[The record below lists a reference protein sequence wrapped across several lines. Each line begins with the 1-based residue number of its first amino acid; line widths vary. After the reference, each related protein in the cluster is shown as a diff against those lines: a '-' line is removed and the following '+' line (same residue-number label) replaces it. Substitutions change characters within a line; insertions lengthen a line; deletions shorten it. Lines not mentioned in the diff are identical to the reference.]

1 MTMGGLLK
9 GKGGLWSPPMAWCVL
24 LTLCLVFGQAMPNVK
39 FFSSPAQYLPL
50 HTVLEFVAMAVSAM
64 VFALAWNL
72 RRRSANSETILIGA
86 GFLAV
91 CLIDL
96 GHTLS
101 YAGMPDLLTPS
112 GTEKAINFWLA
123 GRYVAAG
130 ILLGVALIP
139 ARAWSM
145 AVCGLLLAA
154 AVLIAAIVW
163 WAALVHPHWF
173 PRTFVAGEGL
183 TIFKIGAEYLL
194 ITLYALAAWRLV
206 LKARLTSN
214 ANLRWLAAAA
224 WVQGLAEMFFT
235 LYADVTDIYNLL
247 GHLYKAIAYLMVYR
261 AIFVSGVLAP
271 YRELEL
277 ERSRLSALLSSIPD
291 PVFVKDANGV
301 FMSCNNAFERL
312 LGVGEKSILGRT
324 DYDFF
329 DKELADFFREKDR
342 AAMQAGQ
349 PLSNEEWLTFAA
361 DGYRG
366 LFETTKLPLY
376 VAGTAIGTLGIA
388 HDITRRQQVETDL
401 RLAAAAFDSQTA
413 MLVTDANGVILR
425 VNKAFTDDTGYALE
439 ECIGQTP
446 RLLRSGRHDKAFY
459 VQMWKRI
466 RRTGAWQGEIWDR
479 RKDGS
484 IYPKWLS
491 ISAVRGES
499 GAVTHYI
506 SLHQDVSERKQAE
519 ARIHQ
524 LAYYDQLTG
533 LPNRILILERLSD
546 VMRGGAASGSHGALL
561 CIDLDNFK
569 NLNDTLGHSVGDLL
583 LKEVADVLS
592 HCVRENDIVGRL
604 GGDEFVVIMTNL
616 GEAPEA
622 ARQGAEAAARYL
634 QKEVGRTFRLGNIIH
649 RNASSIGVTLFRGE
663 QESIE
668 SLMRQI
674 DLATYKAKAAGR
686 NAIRFF
692 DPGME
697 QAIRERAALEED
709 LRYALE
715 EEQFFLHYQVQIGE
729 GGRVEGAEVLLRW
742 QHPERGMVSPAVFIP
757 LAEETGD
764 IVQLGSWV
772 LEQAAS
778 QLARWAGSP
787 DTGHLALAVNV
798 SAVQLHQPDFVQ
810 RVTAILRLAGADPG
824 RLKLELTE
832 SMLVEDIETSIGKM
846 QALKE
851 LGITFALDDFG
862 TGYSSLSYLKRLPLS
877 QLKID
882 QSFVRDVLLDPN
894 DAAIARS
901 IVALAQGLGLGVI
914 AEGVETEEQREFLA
928 ASGCHRCQGY
938 LFGRPVVVAEFER
951 LIREMALGRQP

>member
-1 MTMGGLLK
+1 MTMGGLLN
-9 GKGGLWSPPMAWCVL
+9 GRGGLWSPPLAWCVI
-24 LTLCLVFGQAMPNVK
+24 LTLGLAFGQAMPDVR
-39 FFSSPAQYLPL
+39 FFSSPAQYLPV

-72 RRRSANSETILIGA
+72 RRRSGNSDTILLGA
-86 GFLAV
+86 GFMAV

-112 GTEKAINFWLA
+112 GPEKAINFWLA
-123 GRYVAAG
+123 GRYVAAVV
-130 ILLGVALIP
+130 LLGVALIP
-139 ARAWSM
+139 LRTWPM
-145 AVCGLLLAA
+145 AAGSFLLGAA
-154 AVLIAAIVW
+154 ALIAVVVW
-163 WAALVHPHWF
+163 WAALGYSQWF
-173 PRTFVAGEGL
+173 PRTFVPGEGL
-183 TIFKIGAEYLL
+183 TAFKIGAEYLL
-194 ITLYALAAWRLV
+194 IALYAFAAWRLIF
-206 LKARLTSN
+206 KARITGN

-224 WVQGLAEMFFT
+224 WIQGLAEMFFT
-235 LYADVTDIYNLL
+235 LYADVTDLFNLL
-247 GHLYKAIAYLMVYR
+247 GHLYKAIAYLMVYQGM
-261 AIFVSGVLAP
+261 FVSGVVAP
-271 YRELEL
+271 YRELKL
-277 ERSRLSALLSSIPD
+277 ERSRLSALLSAIPD

-301 FMSCNNAFERL
+301 FMSCNKAFERL
-312 LGVGEKSILGRT
+312 LGVGEKSIQGKT

-366 LFETTKLPLY
+366 LFETTKQPLY
-376 VAGTAIGTLGIA
+376 VGGTAIGTLGIA

-401 RLAAAAFDSQTA
+401 RLAAAAFESQTA

-425 VNKAFTDDTGYALE
+425 VNKAFTDDTGYAPE

-446 RLLRSGRHDKAFY
+446 RLLRSGRHDTAFY
-459 VQMWKRI
+459 VQMWKSI
-466 RRTGAWQGEIWDR
+466 RRSGAWQGEIWDR

-484 IYPKWLS
+484 IYPKWLT
-491 ISAVRGES
+491 ISAVRGDS
-499 GAVTHYI
+499 GVVTHYI
-506 SLHQDVSERKQAE
+506 GLHQDISERKQAE
-519 ARIHQ
+519 TRIHH
-524 LAYYDQLTG
+524 LAYFDQLTG
-533 LPNRILILERLSD
+533 LPNRVLILERLRE
-546 VMRGGAASGSHGALL
+546 VMRSGTTSGSHGALL

-569 NLNDTLGHSVGDLL
+569 NLNDTLGHNVGDLL
-583 LKEVADVLS
+583 LKEVGDALR

-604 GGDEFVVIMTNL
+604 GGDEFVVIMTDV
-616 GEAPEA
+616 GATEEA

-634 QKEVGRTFRLGNIIH
+634 QTELGRTFRLGSIVH
-649 RNASSIGVTLFRGE
+649 RNAASIGVTIFKGE
-663 QESIE
+663 HESIE

-674 DLATYKAKAAGR
+674 DLAMYKAKGAGR

-697 QAIRERAALEED
+697 LAVRERAALEED

-715 EEQFFLHYQVQIGE
+715 EEQFLLHYQVQIGE

-787 DTGHLALAVNV
+787 DTAHLALAVNV
-798 SAVQLHQPDFVQ
+798 SAVQLHQPDFVE
-810 RVTAILRLAGADPG
+810 RVTAILRQAGADPG

-832 SMLVEDIETSIGKM
+832 SMLVEDIETTISKM

-951 LIREMALGRQP
+951 LVREMALGCQP